1 MAGSMGGTT
10 AAGITLAQALVEAG
24 VVTEEAMVE
33 AGYMDPIVTPTPEPE
48 ELTAEAYADNLIQAY
63 VVFSQEVDK
72 DSAEDVD
79 NYSIT
84 DSEIDNASLQDDGV
98 TVVLTLKENRAQ
110 QDVADLTI
118 KNVKDINGTAIDETT
133 IEVEFFDKDIP
144 TILDASIAGKNTF
157 KLVFSEPMNDDE
169 DFVDLD
175 GINVTNESGA
185 KVYVQGIE
193 FQNNDTEALIKMY
206 SDFKEGT
213 ITLQINSK
221 TVEDYAGFS
230 VIGKVFDLTVVPD
243 EEAPEVIG
251 YEKAKRGE
259 VTLIWNED
267 IELIGTLNADG
278 ELTEAS
284 DPDAIKNFYHT
295 NSKNPASKVTK
306 EGNKMTISFDKDE
319 WLPAGTAYVY
329 VIEEAVKDLWDNE
342 NAQQMIKIEVE
353 LDEDAPEID
362 SIEVKDEDVIEVKFT
377 EKLDE
382 ESAEDEDNYKVLKD
396 GKEEENIIESIVYDL
411 DKKVTI
417 TFYDDL
423 SGDYV
428 LVVKDVKDIYGNK
441 MPSTEVGFFVGDE
454 TDPDFADFEAVVYN
468 PGDEGQ
474 MLKVIFGEK
483 MATEGKYAVTD
494 IEKYFIEDTALADI
508 DDVKIKVVDNGEAV
522 EITIPHGADGL
533 DIAADDELII
543 SRVADAAGNYTK
555 QLSSHYTE
563 GAYSGIFIKVSS
575 VITVDT
581 AEATG
586 VKTVKVK
593 FSDNVAKLDTRDI
606 SVVDEVY
613 DPIRIAQISVGL
625 DKGKTVVTIT
635 LSEEMDY
642 DLADPVFVKIS
653 GTGTPEKSRSENVY
667 GDKLQLGLTQLEDK
681 IAPKVDDIAFYDS
694 DELVGEGYDYTTV
707 SAKVYQDKDSVI
719 VLTYTEALDTTG
731 NVSNYA
737 QDLIVKDKD
746 GEELVAEE
754 DYETFVVNG
763 NELVVVIY
771 DVSNLK
777 KYSIESKSSITYIKD
792 ASIHNNKAETFKRE
806 RNS

>member
-1 MAGSMGGTT
+1 
-10 AAGITLAQALVEAG
+10 
-24 VVTEEAMVE
+24 
-33 AGYMDPIVTPTPEPE
+33 
-48 ELTAEAYADNLIQAY
+48 
-63 VVFSQEVDK
+63 
-72 DSAEDVD
+72 
-79 NYSIT
+79 
-84 DSEIDNASLQDDGV
+84 
-98 TVVLTLKENRAQ
+98 
-110 QDVADLTI
+110 
-118 KNVKDINGTAIDETT
+118 
-133 IEVEFFDKDIP
+133 
-144 TILDASIAGKNTF
+144 
-157 KLVFSEPMNDDE
+157 
-169 DFVDLD
+169 
-175 GINVTNESGA
+175 
-185 KVYVQGIE
+185 
-193 FQNNDTEALIKMY
+193 MY

-284 DPDAIKNFYHT
+284 DSDAIKNFYHT

-642 DLADPVFVKIS
+642 DLADPVYVRIS
-653 GTGTPEKSRSENVY
+653 GVMKNEVEVSRSENVY
-667 GDKLQLGLTQLEDK
+667 GDKLLLGKTKLEDK

-694 DELVGEGYDYTTV
+694 DELVGEGYNYTTV
-707 SAKVYQDKDSVI
+707 GATVYQYSVI

-737 QDLIVKDKD
+737 QDLIVKNKD
-746 GEELVAEE
+746 GDTLVAEDEYDTFILEGKE
-754 DYETFVVNG
+754 D
-763 NELVVVIY
+763 ELIVVIY
-771 DVSNLK
+771 DTEKLA

-792 ASIHNNKAETFKRE
+792 ASKHNNKAETFKRE